1 MSNDNVTKSKK
12 PPYITIIITIFFIT
26 MNSYA
31 AWWIYDHHKQKE
43 QLVRIEATKEELT
56 SQVTELQGELDQ
68 LNIRLASIKN
78 SSDLMK
84 RDIVYYIDQ
93 KYQRVPKVVS
103 NEIAEQVVILAKQN
117 KLSPELIL
125 AIIEVESSFNPM
137 AISSK
142 NARGLMQVM
151 PEWAPKFNLRRVN
164 DLHDIETGI
173 KIGIEVLKIHIFDDA
188 KGSIHKGLY
197 YYVGKSDSYAPK
209 IYEAIGKFVTFR
221 STIDDNHITNG
232 NEESEVENISDTESD
247 GDNS

>member
-1 MSNDNVTKSKK
+1 VSQGISDTKWGFKHIPLSQRLLLLVYGFIGFFGKLFFFSRPFFTLAETNLVTLLSQRKPFNVWQMFDQVVDRERYHHLRVSYFVMDLL
-12 PPYITIIITIFFIT
+12 PFF
-26 MNSYA
+26 
-31 AWWIYDHHKQKE
+31 
-43 QLVRIEATKEELT
+43 V
-56 SQVTELQGELDQ
+56 
-68 LNIRLASIKN
+68 ASI
-78 SSDLMK
+78 LLLF
-84 RDIVYYIDQ
+84 
-93 KYQRVPKVVS
+93 PF
-103 NEIAEQVVILAKQN
+103 
-117 KLSPELIL
+117 LIWM
-125 AIIEVESSFNPM
+125 VFNPM

-173 KIGIEVLKIHIFDDA
+173 KTGIEVLKIHIFDDA

-221 STIDDNHITNG
+221 STIDDSHITNG